1 MKYLLKIVVYVF
13 YFEVLLWRFEILLFD
28 VPVYITLILKKF
40 SINYQNKPNV
50 HLANMTCYSLNRKIF
65 KAKLNSN
72 SLIYFYPQ
80 TKLEM

>member
-50 HLANMTCYSLNRKIF
+50 HPAKMTCYSLNRKIF
-65 KAKLNSN
+65 KAKLNYS
-72 SLIYFYPQ
+72 I
-80 TKLEM
+80 